1 MKNNSKS
8 KIWDRTRM
16 GFWYLRI
23 FGCHVYNG
31 TLGLL
36 LTAAPCEGQS
46 LTQPS
51 DTEIKLDKSEETSS
65 QSLEKLTNNH
75 HNHHHHHHHTQT
87 HTQWAVGNVFCALVV
102 WCVLTQWSTSSGP
115 RILTILTIL
124 TRDLAKWRRKEED
137 LFDLGW
143 TASCRSRQSA
153 SRQCPC

>member
-1 MKNNSKS
+1 
-8 KIWDRTRM
+8 M

-46 LTQPS
+46 LTQQS

-75 HNHHHHHHHTQT
+75 HNHHHHTQT
-87 HTQWAVGNVFCALVV
+87 HTHSEQWAMC
-102 WCVLTQWSTSSGP
+102 
-115 RILTILTIL
+115 
-124 TRDLAKWRRKEED
+124 
-137 LFDLGW
+137 
-143 TASCRSRQSA
+143 SA
-153 SRQCPC
+153 HWLCSVYSHNDPAAVDRES